1 MQTITSVDYRFYREL
16 GKQIRHIREERR
28 LTLKDVSRMTGY
40 SRPMIDRWELGLSK
54 MKTSQ
59 LERLCDVLQV
69 TNNLSVD
76 VRLGFEYE
84 GL

>member
-1 MQTITSVDYRFYREL
+1 M
-16 GKQIRHIREERR
+16 
-28 LTLKDVSRMTGY
+28 TLKDVSRLTGY
-40 SRPMIDRWELGLSK
+40 SRPMIDRWELGVSK
-54 MKTSQ
+54 MKKSQ

-84 GL
+84 